1 MNSIVNGDIMYP
13 ESQVFSKNLKY
24 HFRIHFV
31 GNAVRILNTVPKVFC
46 GLTGIVG

>member
-1 MNSIVNGDIMYP
+1 MYP

-24 HFRIHFV
+24 HFQIHFV
-31 GNAVRILNTVPKVFC
+31 GNAVRVLNTGSKVFR